1 MAAST
6 TFYSEQS
13 ANRRNSILLV
23 LLVCLFLGVLGGAIG
38 YALTGS
44 RAGAIAAIV
53 IAVVVGGLSA
63 IGSYFVGDKLV
74 LAASSAKPVSEEQ
87 APQLYNV
94 IRELTIAAG
103 IPMPAVYIIQD
114 NAMNAFATGRDPQ
127 HSSVAITTGLLN
139 VMNREELQGVL
150 GHELSHVR
158 NFDIRFSLLV
168 GVLVGGVAL
177 LSSFFLRY
185 TFWFGGGRR
194 SNNNDNGGGG
204 ALQLIVFV
212 IAIILAILAP
222 IFTRLVQL
230 AVSRQREYLADASS
244 VELTRNPHGLE
255 SALAKLAGDT
265 TVMKE
270 ANPATQHLYFHNPL
284 MKLGASESG
293 LFSTHPPLVARI
305 NRLRQLTGEAP
316 LPPSE
321 ASSIGAAS

>member
-1 MAAST
+1 MAAA
-6 TFYSEQS
+6 TFYSEKS
-13 ANRRNSILLV
+13 ANVRNSVFLVLILLV
-23 LLVCLFLGVLGGAIG
+23 ILGALGGAIG

-44 RAGAIAAIV
+44 QAGAVGAIL
-53 IAVVVGGLSA
+53 IAVLIGGITSV
-63 IGSYFVGDKLV
+63 GSYLYGDKLV

-103 IPMPAVYIIQD
+103 IPMPAVYVIQD
-114 NAMNAFATGRDPQ
+114 DAMNAFATGRDPN
-127 HSSVAITTGLLN
+127 HSSIAITTGLLK
-139 VMNREELQGVL
+139 VMDREELQGVL
-150 GHELSHVR
+150 GHELSHIR

-168 GVLVGGVAL
+168 GVLVGSVAL
-177 LSSFFLRY
+177 LSGFFLRY

-194 SNNNDNGGGG
+194 SSSSNDEGGG
-204 ALQLIVFV
+204 AFQLIVFA
-212 IAIILAILAP
+212 IAIVLAILAP
-222 IFTRLVQL
+222 IFTKLVQL

-255 SALAKLAGDT
+255 RALAQLAGDT

-270 ANPATQHLYFHNPL
+270 ANPATQHMYFHNPL
-284 MKLGASESG
+284 MKLNANPSS
-293 LFSTHPPLVARI
+293 LFSTHPPLVDRI

-321 ASSIGAAS
+321 ASSIGSAS

>member
-1 MAAST
+1 MASA
-6 TFYSEQS
+6 TFYSETA
-13 ANRRNSILLV
+13 ANRRNSAFLVVLV
-23 LLVCLFLGVLGGAIG
+23 LLILGVLGGAIG
-38 YALTGS
+38 YGLTGS
-44 RAGAIAAIV
+44 QVGMVGAIL
-53 IAVVVGGLSA
+53 IAVVIGGLSS
-63 IGSYFVGDKLV
+63 IGSYLVGDKLV

-87 APQLYNV
+87 APQLYDV

-103 IPMPAVYIIQD
+103 IPMPAVYVIQED
-114 NAMNAFATGRDPQ
+114 AMNAFATGRDPN
-127 HSSVAITTGLLN
+127 HSSIAITTGLLN
-139 VMNREELQGVL
+139 AMNREELQGVL

-168 GVLVGGVAL
+168 GVLVGGIAL

-194 SNNNDNGGGG
+194 SNNDNNGGGG
-204 ALQLIVFV
+204 GLQIIVFV
-212 IAIILAILAP
+212 IAIILAALAP

-255 SALAKLAGDT
+255 SALAKLAGDR

-284 MKLGASESG
+284 MKLNANPSA
-293 LFSTHPPLVARI
+293 LFSTHPPLVDRI
-305 NRLRQLTGEAP
+305 NRLRQLTGETP
-316 LPPSE
+316 LGPD
-321 ASSIGAAS
+321 AAG

>member
-1 MAAST
+1 MAVA
-6 TFYSEQS
+6 TFYSEKS
-13 ANRRNSILLV
+13 ANQRNS
-23 LLVCLFLGVLGGAIG
+23 LFLMLIVVLILAALGGSIG
-38 YALTGS
+38 YALTGT
-44 RAGAIAAIV
+44 RAGAIGAIV
-53 IAVVVGGLSA
+53 IAVVIGSITS
-63 IGSYFVGDKLV
+63 IGSYFYGDKLV
-74 LAASSAKPVSEEQ
+74 LAASSAKPVSEEE

-114 NAMNAFATGRDPQ
+114 DAMNAFATGRDPN
-127 HSSVAITTGLLN
+127 HSSVATTTGLLK
-139 VMNREELQGVL
+139 VMDREELQGVL

-168 GVLVGGVAL
+168 GVLVGSVAL

-194 SNNNDNGGGG
+194 SNNNNDSGGG
-204 ALQLIVFV
+204 ALQLVVFAFAIV
-212 IAIILAILAP
+212 LAILAP

-255 SALAKLAGDT
+255 RALARLAGDT

-284 MKLGASESG
+284 MKLNANPSS
-293 LFSTHPPLVARI
+293 LFSTHPPLVDRI

-316 LPPSE
+316 LPPDA
-321 ASSIGAAS
+321 ASSLGSAS

>member
-1 MAAST
+1 MASA
-6 TFYSEQS
+6 TFYSEKA
-13 ANRRNSILLV
+13 ANRRNSAFLVVLV
-23 LLVCLFLGVLGGAIG
+23 LLLLGVLGGAIG

-44 RAGAIAAIV
+44 QAGMVGAILV
-53 IAVVVGGLSA
+53 AVVIGGLSS
-63 IGSYFVGDKLV
+63 IGSYLVGDKLV
-74 LAASSAKPVSEEQ
+74 LAASSAKPVSEEE

-103 IPMPAVYIIQD
+103 IPMPAVYVIQED
-114 NAMNAFATGRDPQ
+114 AMNAFATGRDPN
-127 HSSVAITTGLLN
+127 HSSIAITTGLLN

-168 GVLVGGVAL
+168 GVLVGGIAL

-194 SNNNDNGGGG
+194 SNNDNNGGGG
-204 ALQLIVFV
+204 GLQIIVFV

-255 SALAKLAGDT
+255 SALAKLAGDR

-270 ANPATQHLYFHNPL
+270 ANPAT
-284 MKLGASESG
+284 
-293 LFSTHPPLVARI
+293 
-305 NRLRQLTGEAP
+305 
-316 LPPSE
+316 
-321 ASSIGAAS
+321 

>member
-1 MAAST
+1 MASA
-6 TFYSEQS
+6 TFYSETA
-13 ANRRNSILLV
+13 ANRRNSAFLVVLV
-23 LLVCLFLGVLGGAIG
+23 LLILGVLGGAIG
-38 YALTGS
+38 YGLTGS
-44 RAGAIAAIV
+44 QVGMVGAILIALV
-53 IAVVVGGLSA
+53 IGGLSS
-63 IGSYFVGDKLV
+63 IGSYLVGDKLV

-87 APQLYNV
+87 APQLYDV

-103 IPMPAVYIIQD
+103 IPMPAVYVIQED
-114 NAMNAFATGRDPQ
+114 AMNAFATGRDPN
-127 HSSVAITTGLLN
+127 HSSIAITTGLLN

-168 GVLVGGVAL
+168 GVLVGGIAL

-194 SNNNDNGGGG
+194 SNNDNNGGGG
-204 ALQLIVFV
+204 GLQIIVFV
-212 IAIILAILAP
+212 IAIILAVLAP

-255 SALAKLAGDT
+255 SALAKLAGDR

-284 MKLGASESG
+284 MKLNANPSS
-293 LFSTHPPLVARI
+293 LFSTHPPLVDRI
-305 NRLRQLTGEAP
+305 NRLRQLTGETP
-316 LPPSE
+316 LGPDAAGSL
-321 ASSIGAAS
+321 GAAS

>member
-1 MAAST
+1 MAVA
-6 TFYSEQS
+6 TFYSEKS
-13 ANRRNSILLV
+13 ANQRNS
-23 LLVCLFLGVLGGAIG
+23 LFLMLIVVLILAALGASIG
-38 YALTGS
+38 YALTGT
-44 RAGAIAAIV
+44 RAGAIGAIV
-53 IAVVVGGLSA
+53 IAVVIGSITS
-63 IGSYFVGDKLV
+63 IGSYFYGDKLV

-114 NAMNAFATGRDPQ
+114 DAMNAFATGRDPN
-127 HSSVAITTGLLN
+127 HSSVAITTGLLK
-139 VMNREELQGVL
+139 VMDREELQGVL

-168 GVLVGGVAL
+168 GVLVGSVAL
-177 LSSFFLRY
+177 LSGFFLRY

-194 SNNNDNGGGG
+194 SNNNNEGGGG
-204 ALQLIVFV
+204 ALQLVVFAFAIV
-212 IAIILAILAP
+212 LAILAP

-255 SALAKLAGDT
+255 RALARLAGDT

-284 MKLGASESG
+284 MKLNANPSS
-293 LFSTHPPLVARI
+293 LFSTHPPLVDRI

-316 LPPSE
+316 LPPDA
-321 ASSIGAAS
+321 ASSLGSAS

>member
-1 MAAST
+1 MAAA
-6 TFYSEQS
+6 TFYSEKS
-13 ANRRNSILLV
+13 ANVRNSVFLVLILLV
-23 LLVCLFLGVLGGAIG
+23 ILGALGGAIG

-44 RAGAIAAIV
+44 QAGAVGAILV
-53 IAVVVGGLSA
+53 AVVIGGITSV
-63 IGSYFVGDKLV
+63 GSYLYGDKLV

-103 IPMPAVYIIQD
+103 IPMPAVYVIQD
-114 NAMNAFATGRDPQ
+114 DAMNAFATGRDPN
-127 HSSVAITTGLLN
+127 HSSIAITTGLLK
-139 VMNREELQGVL
+139 VMDREELQGVL
-150 GHELSHVR
+150 GHELSHIR

-168 GVLVGGVAL
+168 GVLVGSVAL
-177 LSSFFLRY
+177 LSGFFLRY

-194 SNNNDNGGGG
+194 SNNSNEEGGG
-204 ALQLIVFV
+204 AFQLIIFAV
-212 IAIILAILAP
+212 AIVLAILAP
-222 IFTRLVQL
+222 IFTKLVQL

-255 SALAKLAGDT
+255 RALARLAGDT

-284 MKLGASESG
+284 MKLNADPSS
-293 LFSTHPPLVARI
+293 LFSTHPPLVDRI

-321 ASSIGAAS
+321 ASSIGSAS

>member
-1 MAAST
+1 MASS
-6 TFYSEQS
+6 TFYSEQA
-13 ANRRNSILLV
+13 ANRRNSVFLVLLV
-23 LLVCLFLGVLGGAIG
+23 LLLLGVLGGAIG
-38 YALTGS
+38 YALTGT
-44 RAGAIAAIV
+44 RVGAIGAIV
-53 IAVVVGGLSA
+53 IAVLIGGLSSL
-63 IGSYFVGDKLV
+63 GSFFLGDKLV

-87 APQLYNV
+87 APKLYDV
-94 IRELTIAAG
+94 VRELTIAAG
-103 IPMPAVYIIQD
+103 IPMPAVYIIQE
-114 NAMNAFATGRDPQ
+114 NAMNAFATGRDPN
-127 HSSVAITTGLLN
+127 HSSIAITSGLLN

-168 GVLVGGVAL
+168 GVLVGSVAL

-194 SNNNDNGGGG
+194 SGNNDSNGSGV
-204 ALQLIVFV
+204 LQLVVFV
-212 IAIILAILAP
+212 IAIVLAILAP

-284 MKLGASESG
+284 MKLNAKPSA
-293 LFSTHPPLVARI
+293 LFSTHPPLVDRI

-316 LPPSE
+316 LGPDAAGPL
-321 ASSIGAAS
+321 GAAS

>member
-1 MAAST
+1 MASA
-6 TFYSEQS
+6 TFYSETA
-13 ANRRNSILLV
+13 ANRRNSAFLVVLV
-23 LLVCLFLGVLGGAIG
+23 LLILGVLGGAIG

-44 RAGAIAAIV
+44 QVGMVGAIL
-53 IAVVVGGLSA
+53 IAVVIGGLSS
-63 IGSYFVGDKLV
+63 IGSYLVGDKLV

-87 APQLYNV
+87 APQLYDV

-103 IPMPAVYIIQD
+103 IPMPAVYVIQED
-114 NAMNAFATGRDPQ
+114 AMNAFATGRDPN
-127 HSSVAITTGLLN
+127 HSSIAITTGLLN
-139 VMNREELQGVL
+139 AMNREELQGVL

-168 GVLVGGVAL
+168 GVLVGGIAL

-194 SNNNDNGGGG
+194 SNNDNNGGGG
-204 ALQLIVFV
+204 GLQIIVFV

-255 SALAKLAGDT
+255 SALAKLAGDR

-284 MKLGASESG
+284 MKLNANPSS
-293 LFSTHPPLVARI
+293 LFSTHPPLVDRI
-305 NRLRQLTGEAP
+305 NRLRQLTGETP
-316 LPPSE
+316 LGPDAAGSL
-321 ASSIGAAS
+321 GAAS

>member
-1 MAAST
+1 MAST
-6 TFYSEQS
+6 TFYSEQA
-13 ANRRNSILLV
+13 ANRRNSV
-23 LLVCLFLGVLGGAIG
+23 LLVVLVVLILGVLGGTIG
-38 YALTGS
+38 YALTGT
-44 RAGAIAAIV
+44 RAGAIGAIV
-53 IAVVVGGLSA
+53 VAVV
-63 IGSYFVGDKLV
+63 IGSLTSLGSFFLGDKLV
-74 LAASSAKPVSEEQ
+74 LAASSAKPITEDQ
-87 APQLYNV
+87 APQLFNV
-94 IRELTIAAG
+94 IRELTIAAA

-114 NAMNAFATGRDPQ
+114 DAMNAFATGRDPD
-127 HSSVAITTGLLN
+127 HSSVAITSGLLK
-139 VMNREELQGVL
+139 VMSREELQGVL

-168 GVLVGGVAL
+168 GVLVGSVAL

-194 SNNNDNGGGG
+194 SSNDNNGSG
-204 ALQLIVFV
+204 ALQLIIFV
-212 IAIILAILAP
+212 VAIVLAIVAP

-255 SALAKLAGDT
+255 SALAKLAGDK

-284 MKLGASESG
+284 MKLGADPSSM
-293 LFSTHPPLVARI
+293 FSTHPPLVDRI

-316 LPPSE
+316 LPPD
-321 ASSIGAAS
+321 AAGSIGAAS

>member
-1 MAAST
+1 MAVA
-6 TFYSEQS
+6 TFYSEKS
-13 ANRRNSILLV
+13 ANQRNS
-23 LLVCLFLGVLGGAIG
+23 LFLMLIVVLILAALGASIG
-38 YALTGS
+38 YALTGT
-44 RAGAIAAIV
+44 RAGAIGAIV
-53 IAVVVGGLSA
+53 IAVVIGSITSV
-63 IGSYFVGDKLV
+63 GSYFYGDKLV
-74 LAASSAKPVSEEQ
+74 LAASSAKPVSEDQ

-114 NAMNAFATGRDPQ
+114 DAMNAFATGRDPN
-127 HSSVAITTGLLN
+127 HASVAITTGLLK
-139 VMNREELQGVL
+139 VMDREELQGVL

-168 GVLVGGVAL
+168 GVLVGSVAL

-194 SNNNDNGGGG
+194 SNNNNEGGGG
-204 ALQLIVFV
+204 ALQLVIFAFAIV
-212 IAIILAILAP
+212 LAILAP

-255 SALAKLAGDT
+255 RALARLAGDT

-284 MKLGASESG
+284 MKLNANPSS
-293 LFSTHPPLVARI
+293 LFSTHPPLVDRI

-316 LPPSE
+316 LPPDAAGSLGS
-321 ASSIGAAS
+321 AS

>member
-1 MAAST
+1 
-6 TFYSEQS
+6 
-13 ANRRNSILLV
+13 
-23 LLVCLFLGVLGGAIG
+23 
-38 YALTGS
+38 
-44 RAGAIAAIV
+44 
-53 IAVVVGGLSA
+53 
-63 IGSYFVGDKLV
+63 
-74 LAASSAKPVSEEQ
+74 
-87 APQLYNV
+87 V
-94 IRELTIAAG
+94 IRELTIAAA
-103 IPMPAVYIIQD
+103 IPMPAVYLIQD
-114 NAMNAFATGRDPQ
+114 DAMNAFATGRDPD
-127 HSSVAITTGLLN
+127 HSSVAVTSGLLN
-139 VMNREELQGVL
+139 AMSREELQGVL

-168 GVLVGGVAL
+168 GVLVGSVAL

-194 SNNNDNGGGG
+194 SSNDNNNGGG
-204 ALQLIVFV
+204 AFQLIIFV
-212 IAIILAILAP
+212 AAIVLAVLAP

-255 SALAKLAGDT
+255 SALAKLAGDR

-284 MKLGASESG
+284 MKLDADQSS
-293 LFSTHPPLVARI
+293 LFSTHPPLIDRI

-316 LPPSE
+316 MPPDA

>member
-6 TFYSEQS
+6 TFYDEKA
-13 ANRRNSILLV
+13 ANQRNSIVLV
-23 LLVCLFLGVLGGAIG
+23 VLVVLFLGLLGGLIG

-44 RAGAIAAIV
+44 QAGAVGAIV
-53 IAVVVGGLSA
+53 IAVAIGGLSSL
-63 IGSYFVGDKLV
+63 GSYFLGDQLV

-103 IPMPAVYIIQD
+103 IPMPAVYVIQD
-114 NAMNAFATGRDPQ
+114 DAMNAFATGRDPA

-158 NFDIRFSLLV
+158 NFDIRFSLMV
-168 GVLVGGVAL
+168 GVLVGSIAL

-194 SNNNDNGGGG
+194 SNNNEGNGGG

-212 IAIILAILAP
+212 VAIILAILAP

-255 SALAKLAGDT
+255 SALAKLAGDK

-284 MKLGASESG
+284 MKLNANPSS
-293 LFSTHPPLVARI
+293 LFSTHPPLVDRI

-316 LPPSE
+316 LPPD
-321 ASSIGAAS
+321 AAGSIGAAS

>member
-1 MAAST
+1 MASA
-6 TFYSEQS
+6 TFYSEKA
-13 ANRRNSILLV
+13 ANRRNSAFLVVLV
-23 LLVCLFLGVLGGAIG
+23 LLLLGVLGGAIG

-44 RAGAIAAIV
+44 QVGMVGAILV
-53 IAVVVGGLSA
+53 AVVIGGLSS

-74 LAASSAKPVSEEQ
+74 LAASSAKPVSEEE

-103 IPMPAVYIIQD
+103 IPMPAVYVIQED
-114 NAMNAFATGRDPQ
+114 AMNAFATGRDPN
-127 HSSVAITTGLLN
+127 HSSIAITTGLLN

-168 GVLVGGVAL
+168 GVLVGGMAL

-194 SNNNDNGGGG
+194 SNNDNNGGGG
-204 ALQLIVFV
+204 GLQIIVFV

-255 SALAKLAGDT
+255 SALAKLAGDR

-284 MKLGASESG
+284 MKLNANPSA
-293 LFSTHPPLVARI
+293 LFSTHPPLVDRI

-316 LPPSE
+316 LGPDAAGSL
-321 ASSIGAAS
+321 GAAS

>member
-1 MAAST
+1 MAEA
-6 TFYSEQS
+6 TFYSEKS
-13 ANRRNSILLV
+13 ANVRNSVFLVLILLV
-23 LLVCLFLGVLGGAIG
+23 ILGALGGAIG

-44 RAGAIAAIV
+44 QDGAIAAIL
-53 IAVVVGGLSA
+53 IAVLIGTLTSL
-63 IGSYFVGDKLV
+63 GSYFYGDQLV
-74 LAASSAKPVSEEQ
+74 LAASAAKPVSEEQ

-94 IRELTIAAG
+94 IRELTLAAG
-103 IPMPAVYIIQD
+103 IPMPAVYVIQED
-114 NAMNAFATGRDPQ
+114 AMNAFATGRDPN
-127 HSSVAITTGLLN
+127 HSSVAITTGLLK
-139 VMNREELQGVL
+139 VMDREELQGVL

-168 GVLVGGVAL
+168 GVMVGSVAL

-194 SNNNDNGGGG
+194 SSNDENGGGG
-204 ALQLIVFV
+204 AFQLIIFAVAIV
-212 IAIILAILAP
+212 LAIIAP
-222 IFTRLVQL
+222 IFTKLVQL

-255 SALAKLAGDT
+255 RALARLAGDT

-284 MKLGASESG
+284 MKLNSNPSS
-293 LFSTHPPLVARI
+293 LFSTHPPLVDRI

-321 ASSIGAAS
+321 ASSIGSAS

>member
-1 MAAST
+1 MAST
-6 TFYSEQS
+6 TFYNEKS
-13 ANRRNSILLV
+13 ANQRNSVFLV
-23 LLVCLFLGVLGGAIG
+23 LVVLVLFGLLGGTIG

-44 RAGAIAAIV
+44 RVGAIGAIV
-53 IAVVVGGLSA
+53 IAVVIGGLSSIA
-63 IGSYFVGDKLV
+63 SYFVGDKLV

-103 IPMPAVYIIQD
+103 IPMPAVYVIQD
-114 NAMNAFATGRDPQ
+114 DAMNAFATGRDPN
-127 HSSVAITTGLLN
+127 HSSIAITTGLLN

-158 NFDIRFSLLV
+158 NFDIRFALLV

-194 SNNNDNGGGG
+194 SNNNDNNGGGG
-204 ALQLIVFV
+204 LQIVIFV
-212 IAIILAILAP
+212 VAIILAVLAP
-222 IFTRLVQL
+222 IATRFVQL
-230 AVSRQREYLADASS
+230 AISRQREYLADASS

-284 MKLGASESG
+284 MKLNAKPSS
-293 LFSTHPPLVARI
+293 LFSTHPPLVDRI

-316 LPPSE
+316 LDPGE
-321 ASSIGAAS
+321 AGSLGAAS

>member
-1 MAAST
+1 MAASA
-6 TFYSEQS
+6 TFYSEKS
-13 ANRRNSILLV
+13 ANVRNSVFLVLV
-23 LLVCLFLGVLGGAIG
+23 LLVILGVLGGAIG

-44 RAGAIAAIV
+44 QAGALGAIV
-53 IAVVVGGLSA
+53 IAVI
-63 IGSYFVGDKLV
+63 IGSLTSVASYFYGDKLV
-74 LAASSAKPVSEEQ
+74 LAASSAKPITEEQ
-87 APQLYNV
+87 GPQLFNV

-114 NAMNAFATGRDPQ
+114 DAMNAFATGRDPN
-127 HSSVAITTGLLN
+127 HSSIAITTGLLN

-168 GVLVGGVAL
+168 GVLVGSVAL

-194 SNNNDNGGGG
+194 SNNNDSNGSGVI
-204 ALQLIVFV
+204 QLVIFVVAIV
-212 IAIILAILAP
+212 LAILAP
-222 IFTRLVQL
+222 IFTKLVQL

-270 ANPATQHLYFHNPL
+270 ANPATQHMYFHNPL
-284 MKLGASESG
+284 MKLGASSSG
-293 LFSTHPPLVARI
+293 LFSTHPPLVDRI

-316 LPPSE
+316 MPPDE

>member
-1 MAAST
+1 MATA
-6 TFYSEQS
+6 TFYSEKS
-13 ANRRNSILLV
+13 ANQRNSLFLV
-23 LLVCLFLGVLGGAIG
+23 LVLVLILGVLGGAIG
-38 YALTGS
+38 YALTGTQ
-44 RAGAIAAIV
+44 AGMVGAIG
-53 IAVVVGGLSA
+53 IAVFIGA
-63 IGSYFVGDKLV
+63 ITSLASYFYGDKLV
-74 LAASSAKPVSEEQ
+74 LAASSAKAISEEQ

-114 NAMNAFATGRDPQ
+114 DAMNAFATGRDPN
-127 HSSVAITTGLLN
+127 HSSVAITSGLLK
-139 VMNREELQGVL
+139 VMDREELQGVL

-168 GVLVGGVAL
+168 GVMVGSVAL

-194 SNNNDNGGGG
+194 SNNNDSNGSG
-204 ALQLIVFV
+204 AFQLIIFV
-212 IAIILAILAP
+212 IAIVLAILAP

-255 SALAKLAGDT
+255 RALARLAGDT

-284 MKLGASESG
+284 MKLNDRPSN
-293 LFSTHPPLVARI
+293 LFSTHPPLVDRI

-316 LPPSE
+316 LPPDA
-321 ASSIGAAS
+321 ASSLGAAS

>member
-1 MAAST
+1 MAAA
-6 TFYSEQS
+6 TFYSEKS
-13 ANRRNSILLV
+13 ANVRNSVFLVLILLV
-23 LLVCLFLGVLGGAIG
+23 ILGALGGAIG

-44 RAGAIAAIV
+44 QAGAVGAILV
-53 IAVVVGGLSA
+53 AVVIGGITSV
-63 IGSYFVGDKLV
+63 GSYLYGDKLV

-103 IPMPAVYIIQD
+103 IPMPAVYVIQD
-114 NAMNAFATGRDPQ
+114 DAMNAFATGRDPN
-127 HSSVAITTGLLN
+127 HSSIAITTGLLK
-139 VMNREELQGVL
+139 VMDREELQGVL
-150 GHELSHVR
+150 GHELSHIR

-168 GVLVGGVAL
+168 GVLVGSVAL
-177 LSSFFLRY
+177 LSGFFLRY

-194 SNNNDNGGGG
+194 SNNSNDEGGG
-204 ALQLIVFV
+204 AFQLIIFAV
-212 IAIILAILAP
+212 AIVLAILAP
-222 IFTRLVQL
+222 IFTKLVQL

-255 SALAKLAGDT
+255 RALARLAGDT

-284 MKLGASESG
+284 MKLNADPSS
-293 LFSTHPPLVARI
+293 LFSTHPPLVDRI

-321 ASSIGAAS
+321 ASSIGSAS

>member
-1 MAAST
+1 
-6 TFYSEQS
+6 
-13 ANRRNSILLV
+13 
-23 LLVCLFLGVLGGAIG
+23 
-38 YALTGS
+38 
-44 RAGAIAAIV
+44 
-53 IAVVVGGLSA
+53 
-63 IGSYFVGDKLV
+63 
-74 LAASSAKPVSEEQ
+74 
-87 APQLYNV
+87 
-94 IRELTIAAG
+94 
-103 IPMPAVYIIQD
+103 
-114 NAMNAFATGRDPQ
+114 
-127 HSSVAITTGLLN
+127 

-194 SNNNDNGGGG
+194 SNNNDSGGGG

-212 IAIILAILAP
+212 VAIILAVLAP

-284 MKLGASESG
+284 MKLGSNGSA

-316 LPPSE
+316 LPPDA

>member
-1 MAAST
+1 MAST
-6 TFYSEQS
+6 TFYSEKA
-13 ANRRNSILLV
+13 ANQRNSVFLV
-23 LLVCLFLGVLGGAIG
+23 LVVLVLFGLLGGTIG

-44 RAGAIAAIV
+44 QAGAIGAIV
-53 IAVVVGGLSA
+53 IAVLVGGLSSIA
-63 IGSYFVGDKLV
+63 SYFVGDKLV

-103 IPMPAVYIIQD
+103 IPMPAVYVIQD
-114 NAMNAFATGRDPQ
+114 DAMNAFATGRDPS
-127 HSSVAITTGLLN
+127 HSSIAITTGLLN

-204 ALQLIVFV
+204 GGLQIVIFV
-212 IAIILAILAP
+212 VAIILAVLAP
-222 IFTRLVQL
+222 IATRFVQL
-230 AVSRQREYLADASS
+230 AISRQREYLADASS

-284 MKLGASESG
+284 MKLNANPRS
-293 LFSTHPPLVARI
+293 LFSTHPPLVDRI

-316 LPPSE
+316 LDPGAAGSL
-321 ASSIGAAS
+321 GAAS

>member
-1 MAAST
+1 MASA
-6 TFYSEQS
+6 TFYSEKA
-13 ANRRNSILLV
+13 ANRRNSVFLVVLV
-23 LLVCLFLGVLGGAIG
+23 LLLLGVLGGAIG

-44 RAGAIAAIV
+44 QAGMVGAILV
-53 IAVVVGGLSA
+53 AVVIGGLSS
-63 IGSYFVGDKLV
+63 IGSYLVGDKLV
-74 LAASSAKPVSEEQ
+74 LAASLAKPVSEEE

-103 IPMPAVYIIQD
+103 IPMPAVYVIQED
-114 NAMNAFATGRDPQ
+114 AMNAFATGRDPN
-127 HSSVAITTGLLN
+127 HSSIAITSGLLN

-168 GVLVGGVAL
+168 GVLVGGIAL

-194 SNNNDNGGGG
+194 SNNDNNGGGG
-204 ALQLIVFV
+204 GLQIIVFV

-255 SALAKLAGDT
+255 SALAKLAGDR

-284 MKLGASESG
+284 MKLNANPSA
-293 LFSTHPPLVARI
+293 LFSTHPPLVDRI

-316 LPPSE
+316 LSPD
-321 ASSIGAAS
+321 ASGSLGAAS

>member
-1 MAAST
+1 MMDAMQT
-6 TFYSEQS
+6 TPIDSK
-13 ANRRNSILLV
+13 
-23 LLVCLFLGVLGGAIG
+23 
-38 YALTGS
+38 T
-44 RAGAIAAIV
+44 RAGRLLGALEQAL
-53 IAVVVGGLSA
+53 VVGGPLAGVVLS
-63 IGSYFVGDKLV
+63 
-74 LAASSAKPVSEEQ
+74 
-87 APQLYNV
+87 
-94 IRELTIAAG
+94 IAA
-103 IPMPAVYIIQD
+103 
-114 NAMNAFATGRDPQ
+114 
-127 HSSVAITTGLLN
+127 VAITTGLLN

-204 ALQLIVFV
+204 GGLQIVIFV
-212 IAIILAILAP
+212 IAIILAVLAP
-222 IFTRLVQL
+222 IATRFVQL
-230 AVSRQREYLADASS
+230 AISRQREYLADASS

-284 MKLGASESG
+284 MKLNANPSR
-293 LFSTHPPLVARI
+293 LFSTHPPLVDRI

-316 LPPSE
+316 LPPDAAGSL
-321 ASSIGAAS
+321 GAAS